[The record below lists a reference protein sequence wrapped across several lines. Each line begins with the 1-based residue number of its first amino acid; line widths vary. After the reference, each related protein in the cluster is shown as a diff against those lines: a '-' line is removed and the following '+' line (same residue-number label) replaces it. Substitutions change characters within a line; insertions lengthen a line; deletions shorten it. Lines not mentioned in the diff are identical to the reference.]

1 MKYFVVGAN
10 GQLGMEVVKLLN
22 ERGEKYVAYG
32 SQELDITNRDR
43 VFEFMLDEKPDVVLD
58 AAAYTAVDK
67 AEDEGKERNWAVNS
81 DGTKNLADAAAEVNA
96 TIVYVSTDYVFS
108 GDSSGAYL
116 ETDKVNPQNEYG
128 KSKLAG
134 EIAVQD
140 SGARYYIVRTSWV
153 FGEFGNNFVYTM
165 QKLGKKLDELSV
177 VNDQNGRPTWTRTL
191 AEFMIHLNK
200 SNSKIGIYNL
210 SNDNDAT
217 WYEFAKEI
225 LKNENVTIKP
235 VSSNEFPTKAY
246 RPKNS
251 VLDLTKAKSTGFYIP
266 TWQDALKKF
275 IR

>member
-81 DGTKNLADAAAEVNA
+81 DGTKNLADAVAVVNA

-191 AEFMIHLNK
+191 AEFMIHLNE
-200 SNSKIGIYNL
+200 SNSKLGIYNL

-275 IR
+275 IG

>member
-81 DGTKNLADAAAEVNA
+81 DGTKNLADAVAVVNA

-128 KSKLAG
+128 RSKLAG

-191 AEFMIHLNK
+191 AEFMIHLNE
-200 SNSKIGIYNL
+200 SNSEIGIYNL

-225 LKNENVTIKP
+225 LKNENVSIKP
-235 VSSNEFPTKAY
+235 VASNEFPTKAY

-251 VLDLTKAKSTGFYIP
+251 VLDLTKAKATGFYIP

-275 IR
+275 IG